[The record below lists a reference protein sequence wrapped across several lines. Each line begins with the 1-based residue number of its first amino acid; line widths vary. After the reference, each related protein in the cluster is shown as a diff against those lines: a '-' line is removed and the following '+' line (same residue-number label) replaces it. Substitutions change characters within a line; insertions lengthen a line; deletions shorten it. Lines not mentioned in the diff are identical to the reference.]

1 MKTDMLIIGSGIA
14 GLTAA
19 LTLAE
24 QGSDVLIVTKASL
37 LESSSRYAQAGIAAV
52 RNLRWDSPTEHAA
65 DTLTA
70 GCGLNNKRAV
80 NFLVREAP
88 LAVDW
93 LTSLGVRFAKEPTR
107 EAAHSRSR
115 IWHTN
120 DSTGESI
127 EKVLAKTVRKHPKI
141 DLLTDTQ
148 LLDLAVTK
156 KVCHG
161 AIVRTGRNIYAIQT
175 RQVVLATGGYGQL
188 YARSTNPAVSVG
200 DGLAAAHR
208 AGAKLQDLEF
218 VQFHPTA
225 LVGHKIRLTLLSESL
240 RGEGAV
246 LRNHRGERFMT
257 AHHPAAELA
266 PRDVVSRAIFAEL
279 KNGPVYLDF
288 TRADTRWLRSRFPF
302 IWKEVQ
308 KAGLNLGKDM
318 IPIQPVA
325 HYACGG
331 IAADLHGRTNI
342 QGLLAIGE
350 VAATGVHGA
359 NRLASNSLAEAVV
372 WGRHVHTQLPTANKQ
387 KISIPK
393 YIFNTAEDRAVLK
406 KVRDAMWQHVG
417 IVRSAAGLNNMQD
430 ILKQLKPK
438 SLPAQ
443 NATLLAQLVTM
454 QALKRKKSIGT
465 HCRVD

>member
-1 MKTDMLIIGSGIA
+1 MQTDSLIIGSGIA

-24 QGSDVLIVTKASL
+24 HGQVVIVTKASL

-52 RNLRWDSPTEHAA
+52 RNLRWDSPEEHAA

-70 GCGLNNKRAV
+70 GCGLNNKAAV
-80 NFLVREAP
+80 NFLVKEAP
-88 LAVDW
+88 RAVDW
-93 LTSLGVRFAKEPTR
+93 LERLGVRFAAEPTR
-107 EAAHSRSR
+107 EAAHSHSR

-127 EKVLAKTVRKHPKI
+127 EKALAKAVRKHPNI
-141 DLLTDTQ
+141 ELLTDTQ
-148 LLDLAVTK
+148 LLDLAVQNKT
-156 KVCHG
+156 CHG
-161 AIVRTGRNIYAIQT
+161 AIVRTGKKVYAIAAG
-175 RQVVLATGGYGQL
+175 QVVLATGGYGQL

-208 AGAKLQDLEF
+208 AGAVLKDLEF

-225 LVGHKIRLTLLSESL
+225 LVGRKLRLTLLSESL

-246 LRNHRGERFMT
+246 LRNSRGERFMT

-266 PRDVVSRAIFAEL
+266 PRDVVSRAIFDEL
-279 KNGPVYLDF
+279 KKGPVSLDF
-288 TRADTRWLRSRFPF
+288 TRADAGWLRSRFPF
-302 IWKEVQ
+302 IWKEVK
-308 KAGLNLGKDM
+308 KAGLDLGTDM

-331 IAADLHGRTNI
+331 IAADLHGQTNI
-342 QGLLAIGE
+342 RNLLAIGE

-372 WGRHVHTQLPTANKQ
+372 WGRHVHPQLSAKKINK
-387 KISIPK
+387 IAVPK
-393 YIFNTAEDRAVLK
+393 YTFNIKEDRAMLK
-406 KVRDAMWQHVG
+406 QVRNAMWQHVG
-417 IVRSAAGLNNMQD
+417 IVRNKAGLATA
-430 ILKQLKPK
+430 KQLCTNLKPH

-443 NATLLAQLVTM
+443 NAVLLAKLVAA
-454 QALKRKKSIGT
+454 QALKRQKSIGT
-465 HCRVD
+465 HYRID

>member
-1 MKTDMLIIGSGIA
+1 MKTDTLIIGSGIA

-52 RNLRWDSPTEHAA
+52 RNFRWDSFEEHAA
-65 DTLTA
+65 DTLAA

-80 NFLVREAP
+80 NFLVKEAP

-93 LTSLGVRFAKEPTR
+93 LASLGVHFAAEPTR

-127 EKVLAKTVRKHPKI
+127 EKVLAKAVRKQPRI
-141 DLLTDTQ
+141 SLLTDTQ

-156 KVCHG
+156 KVCRG
-161 AIVRTGRNIYAIQT
+161 AIVRTGKKIYSIQAQ
-175 RQVVLATGGYGQL
+175 QVVLATGGYGQL

-208 AGAKLQDLEF
+208 AGAVLKDLEF

-225 LVGHKIRLTLLSESL
+225 LVGQKLRLTLLSESL

-246 LRNHRGERFMT
+246 LRNNRGERFMT
-257 AHHPAAELA
+257 AHHGAAELA
-266 PRDVVSRAIFAEL
+266 PRDVVSRAIFDEL
-279 KNGPVYLDF
+279 QKGPVYLDF
-288 TRADTRWLRSRFPF
+288 TRADARWLRSRFPF

-308 KAGLNLGKDM
+308 KAGLNLAKDM

-331 IAADLHGRTNI
+331 VAADLHGRTNI
-342 QGLLAIGE
+342 KGLLAIGE

-372 WGRHVHTQLPTANKQ
+372 WGRHVNTQLPTTSERGIAV
-387 KISIPK
+387 PK
-393 YIFNTAEDRAVLK
+393 YYFNTTEDRAALR

-417 IVRSAAGLNNMQD
+417 IVRSKAGLVTAQKVFKN
-430 ILKQLKPK
+430 LKPK

-443 NATLLAQLVTM
+443 NAALLAKLVTT
-454 QALKRKKSIGT
+454 QALKRKKSVGT